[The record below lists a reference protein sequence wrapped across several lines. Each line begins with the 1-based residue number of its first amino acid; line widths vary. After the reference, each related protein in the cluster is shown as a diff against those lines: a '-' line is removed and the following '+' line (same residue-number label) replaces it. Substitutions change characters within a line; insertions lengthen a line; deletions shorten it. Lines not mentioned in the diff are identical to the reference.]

1 MGDPKK
7 SKKKYATPHHPWER
21 DRMEV
26 ERVLRRDYGVKNKKE
41 IWKMNAVLSTFKD
54 RTKKAAALT
63 GQKADREKK
72 QILEKLQ
79 ALSLIRPGQEL
90 DAVLSLTLRDI
101 FERRLQTLVYR
112 KGLARSVKQARQFIV
127 HGHIKIADHKM
138 TVPSYLV
145 KAQEEGAINFVAVSS
160 LSDAGHPERV
170 PIVRKERPT
179 RKVKRVRQVR
189 QRRHG

>member
-21 DRMEV
+21 DRIEA
-26 ERVLRRDYGVKNKKE
+26 ERVIRRDYGVKNKKE

-63 GQKADREKK
+63 GQKAEVEKK

-79 ALSLIRPGQEL
+79 ALNLIRAGQEL
-90 DAVLSLTLRDI
+90 DAVLGLTLKDI
-101 FERRLQTLVYR
+101 FERRLQTFVYR
-112 KGLARSVKQARQFIV
+112 KGLARSVKQARQFII

-145 KAQEEGAINFVAVSS
+145 KAQEEGAISFVALSS
-160 LSDAGHPERV
+160 LADAAHPERV
-170 PIVRKERPT
+170 PVVRKEGKA
-179 RKVKRVRQVR
+179 RKMKRVRQVR